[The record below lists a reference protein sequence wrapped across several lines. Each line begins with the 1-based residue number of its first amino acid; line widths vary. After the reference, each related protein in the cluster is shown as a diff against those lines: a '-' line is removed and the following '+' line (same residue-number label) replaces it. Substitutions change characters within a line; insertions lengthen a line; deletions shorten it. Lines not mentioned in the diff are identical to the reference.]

1 MAYLG
6 NVPARSFIS
15 FERQVFTI
23 VNSQTAYTLSHSVT
37 NENDIRL
44 VVNNV
49 VQEPGSGKAY
59 TATGTTLTLSAA
71 LTNGTDE
78 MYCVFLGRATA
89 TNAPGAGSVGT
100 AQLAADSVTLAKMA
114 SGTDGNI
121 ISYDA
126 SGNPVAVATGSAGQ
140 ILTSAG
146 AGAPPTFAT
155 AAAGEANDPSFH
167 AYNPQ
172 NGSIASGTDVVVS
185 NNTELLDSSAA
196 YDTSTYKFTPQV
208 AGYYFLYSNVRY
220 QSSTTDFDRINLVIT
235 KNGSGILAAR
245 NNNKDY
251 STVCVSGIVQANGSS
266 DYFQMTSY
274 QNSGGSISIT
284 TEDEYTYFGGFLIK
298 KS

>member
-1 MAYLG
+1 MADGTLKVG
-6 NVPARSFIS
+6 
-15 FERQVFTI
+15 TI
-23 VNSQTAYTLSHSVT
+23 TTSS
-37 NENDIRL
+37 
-44 VVNNV
+44 
-49 VQEPGSGKAY
+49 GSGTITIGQSGETVTVPSGATITNSG
-59 TATGTTLTLSAA
+59 TATGFTT
-71 LTNGTDE
+71 
-78 MYCVFLGRATA
+78 
-89 TNAPGAGSVGT
+89 
-100 AQLAADSVTLAKMA
+100 
-114 SGTDGNI
+114 
-121 ISYDA
+121 
-126 SGNPVAVATGSAGQ
+126 
-140 ILTSAG
+140 
-146 AGAPPTFAT
+146 
-155 AAAGEANDPSFH
+155 AGEANDPSFH

-235 KNGSGILAAR
+235 KNGSAALHAR

-284 TEDEYTYFGGFLIK
+284 TAAENTYFGGFLIK